1 MKQDYNKAKTMIG
14 KFLCGLFGLL
24 LAGPVGLVIGVIIG
38 HFFDRG
44 LAAQI
49 KPHWIFK
56 RHNTQA
62 QQAFFKATFQVMGY
76 IAKSDGIVSPD
87 ELEQART
94 IMKRLNLNEKQK
106 QSAIHA
112 FNEGKL
118 TSFQL
123 DTTLDHLLAQ
133 CKQHRLLLQLFI
145 DFQTQAATIQG
156 KLDPGKEKIITHICQ
171 KLGFFSQKNFNFEN
185 FFRAFN
191 DFAQNAQH
199 GSQQQRFTKHTI
211 PLDSAYELLGVSRSV
226 SDVDLKKA
234 YRKLISQNHPDK
246 LMAKGLP
253 PEMLKL
259 ATEKTQQIQLAYE
272 QICTARGL
280 K

>member
-1 MKQDYNKAKTMIG
+1 MIG
-14 KFLCGLFGLL
+14 KFLCGLFGFL
-24 LAGPVGLVIGVIIG
+24 LAGPIGALGGIVIG

-44 LAAQI
+44 LAAQV
-49 KPHWIFK
+49 KPAWIFK
-56 RHNTQA
+56 RHNIQA

-76 IAKSDGIVSPD
+76 IAKSDGSVSTD
-87 ELEQART
+87 ELEQARE
-94 IMKRLNLNEKQK
+94 IMRRLNLNPKQK
-106 QSAIHA
+106 QAAINA
-112 FNEGKL
+112 FNEGKQPHFNLDATLNYLL
-118 TSFQL
+118 T
-123 DTTLDHLLAQ
+123 Q

-145 DFQTQAATIQG
+145 DFQTRAATIQG

-171 KLGFFSQKNFNFEN
+171 KLGFFSHKNFNFES

-191 DFAQNAQH
+191 DFAQQNQGGARRPVK
-199 GSQQQRFTKHTI
+199 SV
-211 PLDSAYELLGVSRSV
+211 LSVDSAYAILSVDRSTSD
-226 SDVDLKKA
+226 SDVKKA

-259 ATEKTQQIQLAYE
+259 ATEKTQQIQSAYE
-272 QICTARGL
+272 QICLARGL

>member
-1 MKQDYNKAKTMIG
+1 MIG
-14 KFLCGLFGLL
+14 KILCGLFGLL
-24 LAGPVGLVIGVIIG
+24 LAGPIGLIIGIFIG

-44 LAAQI
+44 LSAHI
-49 KPHWIFK
+49 KPHWIFN

-76 IAKSDGIVSPD
+76 IAKSDGVVSPD
-87 ELEQART
+87 ELEQARE
-94 IMKRLNLNEKQK
+94 IMRRLNLNDKQK
-106 QSAIHA
+106 QAAVQA

-118 TSFQL
+118 ASFQL
-123 DTTLDHLLAQ
+123 DATLDHLLAQ

-145 DFQTQAATIQG
+145 DFQTRAATIQG

-171 KLGFFSQKNFNFEN
+171 KLGFLTQKNFNFES

-191 DFAQNAQH
+191 DFAQNAQQNN
-199 GSQQQRFTKHTI
+199 SQQKFAKNTI
-211 PLDSAYELLGVSRSV
+211 SLDSAYEILGVNRSMP
-226 SDVDLKKA
+226 DAEIKKA

-259 ATEKTQQIQLAYE
+259 ATEKTQQIQLAYD
-272 QICTARGL
+272 QICIARGL